1 MARQTVRNTTSTTRT
16 VVTVRATPK
25 PRSEINEQRSRQAKK
40 QKRGAN
46 GRFV

>member
-1 MARQTVRNTTSTTRT
+1 MARQTVRTTTTT
-16 VVTVRATPK
+16 VTTVRATPK
-25 PRSEINEQRSRQAKK
+25 PRSEINEQRSRQAKN